1 MKVGQIVY
9 EEEKENADDIYENV
23 NNNYEPI
30 RLL

>member
-9 EEEKENADDIYENV
+9 EEEKENGDDIYENV